1 MEQFL
6 PYMAFPGWLPPS
18 QPYDST
24 SHLLRGWRT
33 WRWAP
38 LTVEPAMWPTPS
50 ALEIIWFI
58 HMLLM
63 TGIQQR
69 RLRRIWGSCLRIR
82 LSTETFCESIVI
94 DAPVFRAQREIL
106 LQGKAHS
113 ELSPTSAFCYC
124 FCGHLGYL
132 WLGPPLPSSFRASSE
147 FPLENSLRFFV
158 GNNCDLK
165 RPLLI
170 S

>member
-38 LTVEPAMWPTPS
+38 LTVEPALWPTPS

-82 LSTETFCESIVI
+82 LSTETFLESIVI
-94 DAPVFRAQREIL
+94 DAPVFRAQREAL
-106 LQGKAHS
+106 LQGEVAQWIKSHIS
-113 ELSPTSAFCYC
+113 ILLLFLWPPQVFEL
-124 FCGHLGYL
+124 
-132 WLGPPLPSSFRASSE
+132 
-147 FPLENSLRFFV
+147 FPALLDQVVNFSWKTHEVSL
-158 GNNCDLK
+158 
-165 RPLLI
+165 
-170 S
+170 

>member
-94 DAPVFRAQREIL
+94 DAPVFRAQRETL
-106 LQGKAHS
+106 LQGKAAQWIKSHIS
-113 ELSPTSAFCYC
+113 ILLLFLWPPQVFEL
-124 FCGHLGYL
+124 
-132 WLGPPLPSSFRASSE
+132 
-147 FPLENSLRFFV
+147 FPALLEQVVNFPWKTHYVSL
-158 GNNCDLK
+158 
-165 RPLLI
+165 
-170 S
+170 

>member
-94 DAPVFRAQREIL
+94 DAPVFRAQRETL
-106 LQGKAHS
+106 LQGKAAQWIKSHIS
-113 ELSPTSAFCYC
+113 ILLLFLWPPRVFEL
-124 FCGHLGYL
+124 
-132 WLGPPLPSSFRASSE
+132 
-147 FPLENSLRFFV
+147 FPALLEQVVNFPWKTHYVSL
-158 GNNCDLK
+158 
-165 RPLLI
+165 
-170 S
+170 

>member
-38 LTVEPAMWPTPS
+38 LTVEPATWPTPS

-94 DAPVFRAQREIL
+94 DAPVFRAQRETL
-106 LQGKAHS
+106 LQGKIAQWIKSHIS
-113 ELSPTSAFCYC
+113 ILLLFLWPPRVFEL
-124 FCGHLGYL
+124 
-132 WLGPPLPSSFRASSE
+132 
-147 FPLENSLRFFV
+147 FPALLEQVVNFSWKTDYVSL
-158 GNNCDLK
+158 
-165 RPLLI
+165 
-170 S
+170 

>member
-6 PYMAFPGWLPPS
+6 PYMAFPGCLPPS
-18 QPYDST
+18 HSYDST

-69 RLRRIWGSCLRIR
+69 RLRRIWGSYLRIR
-82 LSTETFCESIVI
+82 LSTETVCKSIVI
-94 DAPVFRAQREIL
+94 DAPVFRAQRETL
-106 LQGKAHS
+106 LQGEVVQWIKSHIS
-113 ELSPTSAFCYC
+113 ILLLF
-124 FCGHLGYL
+124 L
-132 WLGPPLPSSFRASSE
+132 WPPQVFKL
-147 FPLENSLRFFV
+147 FPALLEQIVNFSW
-158 GNNCDLK
+158 K
-165 RPLLI
+165 TH
-170 S
+170 